1 MIMAYFILAVLAMI
15 IAGGIFLTVYLAGY
29 VFYKKVICGSEKT
42 ISEILD
48 EF

>member
-1 MIMAYFILAVLAMI
+1 MAYFILAVLAMI
-15 IAGGIFLTVYLAGY
+15 IVGGIFALIGAIGY
-29 VFYKKVICGSEKT
+29 VAYQKIICGSEKT